1 MSEKSNEAI
10 EKQQANK
17 REDKK
22 ALGKL
27 LPMMLLALLTGV
39 LIGFVGGFLGK
50 LMESTVMESVL
61 TVLRYGAIY
70 GGFVYTIGLAVVSA
84 VLCRKS
90 RAEYTAWDE
99 EDEDEDVLNAIET
112 KLSYALWFSNL
123 ILYGSYFFFSVGVW
137 ATDIGKGWDGPE
149 DIPAVGLAAVFL
161 HMIIALVVGSVIQQ
175 KTINLVKEI
184 NPEKSGSVYDM
195 KFNNKWLE
203 TCDEAEKYMAYKCA
217 YKSFK
222 VMNIAGVV
230 LWIVCLIGQMS
241 FGTGAFATIIVTI
254 FLIIMVST
262 YSVQAIYFA
271 KHPSEVMK

>member
-1 MSEKSNEAI
+1 MSEKSNEAV
-10 EKQQANK
+10 EKQQSNK

-27 LPMMLLALLTGV
+27 LPMMLLALLIGA
-39 LIGFVGGFLGK
+39 LIGFASGFLGHM
-50 LMESTVMESVL
+50 MESTVMESIL
-61 TVLRYGAIY
+61 TVLRYAAVY
-70 GGFVYTIGLAVVSA
+70 GGFVYTTGLAVVSA

-90 RAEYTAWDE
+90 RMEYTAWDE
-99 EDEDEDVLNAIET
+99 EDEEVLNAIET
-112 KLSYALWFSNL
+112 KLSYAIWFSNL

-137 ATDIGKGWDGPE
+137 ATDIAGGWDGPE
-149 DIPAVGLAAVFL
+149 DIPVISLAAVFL

-175 KTINLVKEI
+175 KTVNLAKEI

-203 TCDEAEKYMAYKCA
+203 TCDEAEKYTAYKCA

-222 VMNIAGVV
+222 VMNITGVV
-230 LWIVCLIGQMS
+230 LWVVCLVGQMS

-254 FLIIMVST
+254 FLLVMVSS